1 MKKFL
6 QEFKVFALKGNVM
19 DMAVGVIIGGAFSTI
34 VKSFVGDILMPVLS
48 LVIGRINIS
57 GLKLSIPNISGGD
70 PITLMIGVF
79 LQNVIDFI
87 LIAFCVFLLVK
98 TVNKATSGTKKE
110 EAKPAEPSREEVL
123 LTEIRDALVKK
134 NS

>member
-6 QEFKVFALKGNVM
+6 QEFKVFALKGKVM

-34 VKSFVGDILMPVLS
+34 VKSFVEDILMPVLS

-70 PITLMIGVF
+70 PITLMVGVF

-87 LIAFCVFLLVK
+87 LIAFCVFLLIR
-98 TVNKATSGTKKE
+98 TINKATSGSKKE
-110 EAKPAEPSREEVL
+110 EAKPAAPSREEVL

-134 NS
+134 NG

>member
-98 TVNKATSGTKKE
+98 AVNKATSGTKKE